1 MRGAALLVLFLLLG
15 LVPPAGA
22 GSLELDG
29 VMQQG
34 GVVFGKTDPGAEV
47 HFEGRTLRVSEE
59 GRFVFGFGRDFA
71 ESARIEV
78 RYPDGTLESRDLTVA
93 PREYRIQRIDGLP
106 PSKVTPPEE
115 VWERIKREN
124 AEIAAA
130 RAHDRPSIDFL
141 ARFQWPVKGRVSGV
155 YGSQRVLN
163 GTPKRPH
170 FGIDIAAPAGTP
182 VKAPAGGLVALAVTD
197 HYYTGGTVI
206 LDHGHGLTS
215 AFLHL
220 QEVRVSP
227 GQMVDQGEVIGT
239 LGATGRATGPHLDW
253 RINWFD
259 QRLDPAFFVPPM
271 PAPDSSG

>member
-1 MRGAALLVLFLLLG
+1 MKRVALVLLFLLG
-15 LVPPAGA
+15 LASPVWA

-47 HFEGRTLRVSEE
+47 RFEGRQVRVSEE

-71 ESARIEV
+71 ESARVEV
-78 RYPDGTLESRDLTVA
+78 RYPDGAVETRELTVA
-93 PREYRIQRIDGLP
+93 AREYQIQRIDGLP

-130 RAHDRPSIDFL
+130 RAQDRPSTAFL
-141 ARFQWPVKGRVSGV
+141 ARFQWPVEGRISGV
-155 YGSQRVLN
+155 YGSQRILN
-163 GTPKRPH
+163 GIPKRPH

-182 VKAPAGGLVALAVTD
+182 IRAPAVGLVTLAADD

-227 GQMVDQGEVIGT
+227 GQTVAQGEVIGT

-271 PAPDSSG
+271 PASDGSG

>member
-1 MRGAALLVLFLLLG
+1 MRLALLALLFLTC
-15 LVPPAGA
+15 LVAPAEA

-29 VMQQG
+29 VMEQG

-47 HFEGRTLRVSEE
+47 RFEGRGLRVSEE
-59 GRFVFGFGRDFA
+59 GRFVFGFGRDFD
-71 ESARIEV
+71 ESARLEV
-78 RYPDGTLESRDLTVA
+78 RHPDGSVETRDLTVA
-93 PREYRIQRIDGLP
+93 SREYRIQRIDGLP

-130 RAHDRPSIDFL
+130 RAHDRPLTDFL
-141 ARFQWPVKGRVSGV
+141 GHFEWPVVGRISGV
-155 YGSQRVLN
+155 FGSQRVLN
-163 GTPKRPH
+163 GVPKRPH
-170 FGIDIAAPAGTP
+170 FGIDIAAPEGTP
-182 VKAPAGGLVALAVTD
+182 VKAPSGGLVALAVTD

-215 AFLHL
+215 SFLHL
-220 QEVRVSP
+220 QEVRVAP
-227 GQMVDQGEVIGT
+227 GQTVSRGEVIGT
-239 LGATGRATGPHLDW
+239 LGASGRATGPHLDW

>member
-15 LVPPAGA
+15 FVPPAGA

-141 ARFQWPVKGRVSGV
+141 ARFQ
-155 YGSQRVLN
+155 
-163 GTPKRPH
+163 
-170 FGIDIAAPAGTP
+170 
-182 VKAPAGGLVALAVTD
+182 
-197 HYYTGGTVI
+197 
-206 LDHGHGLTS
+206 
-215 AFLHL
+215 
-220 QEVRVSP
+220 
-227 GQMVDQGEVIGT
+227 
-239 LGATGRATGPHLDW
+239 
-253 RINWFD
+253 
-259 QRLDPAFFVPPM
+259 
-271 PAPDSSG
+271 